1 MCGDWMVGFFSVEE
15 REEEEEEEGDS
26 FTWLPERAGVN
37 VRLDS
42 GDLSLSSRLAQ
53 IRSERR
59 GRERERNRRREGGGG
74 GGGRKVGEGEAVE
87 KSRTRTQSPKRLIT
101 AAMPSS
107 TMAVDTTASEY
118 WLNWRF
124 MLCAVWVY
132 SCMVLACFLI
142 WKYEGPSSQD
152 GNGDGGEDSE
162 DARPPRAASGVVYL
176 EDCWKPCLEQIHP
189 GWLLAFRV
197 VSFFILASLLAVDVV
212 VDGWSVFLY
221 YTQWTFLLVTLYFGL
236 GSVLS
241 IYGCYQY
248 SYKNG
253 DNRSGADH
261 GTYIIAPA
269 GESVYDQSIKNPCYS
284 KMHGG
289 KEIAGFWGY
298 LFQIMFQLLIGTHS
312 INVVFMIGDTAMN
325 SLRFPWFRIAYF
337 LLWTGAFV
345 NVQWL
350 IHASI
355 SIWWPYPFLDLA
367 FPKAPVFGGSS
378 DAFPLLCFIRP
389 GYEAKTISAG
399 KMVSSQLHL
408 RVANKNIYSVTISL
422 LLHPANANYME
433 LLLTV
438 NS

>member
-1 MCGDWMVGFFSVEE
+1 
-15 REEEEEEEGDS
+15 
-26 FTWLPERAGVN
+26 
-37 VRLDS
+37 
-42 GDLSLSSRLAQ
+42 
-53 IRSERR
+53 
-59 GRERERNRRREGGGG
+59 
-74 GGGRKVGEGEAVE
+74 
-87 KSRTRTQSPKRLIT
+87 
-101 AAMPSS
+101 
-107 TMAVDTTASEY
+107 MAVDTTASEY

-152 GNGDGGEDSE
+152 GNADGGEDSE

-298 LFQIMFQLLIGTHS
+298 LFQIMFQTNAGAVMITDLVFWFILYPFLAYNQYDMNFLLIGTHS

-367 FPKAPVFGGSS
+367 FPKAPVWYLVV
-378 DAFPLLCFIRP
+378 AVMHFPCYALFALVMRL
-389 GYEAKTISAG
+389 K
-399 KMVSSQLHL
+399 Q
-408 RVANKNIYSVTISL
+408 SL
-422 LLHPANANYME
+422 LERWFPQSY
-433 LLLTV
+433 TCV
-438 NS
+438 

>member
-1 MCGDWMVGFFSVEE
+1 MASSTPRLLDLFVSSSSWLRVSEVEE
-15 REEEEEEEGDS
+15 REEEEEE
-26 FTWLPERAGVN
+26 RIHVA
-37 VRLDS
+37 S
-42 GDLSLSSRLAQ
+42 GESRSQRVEAVT
-53 IRSERR
+53 RVR
-59 GRERERNRRREGGGG
+59 GRGIDREEETA
-74 GGGRKVGEGEAVE
+74 GRLE
-87 KSRTRTQSPKRLIT
+87 KGRLWRSQEQEPNHQRLIT
-101 AAMPSS
+101 GAMQSS
-107 TMAVDTTASEY
+107 AMAVDTTAPEY

-124 MLCAVWVY
+124 MLCAVSVY

-142 WKYEGPSSQD
+142 WKYEGPSSPD
-152 GNGDGGEDSE
+152 GNGDGGGDSE
-162 DARPPRAASGVVYL
+162 DTRPPRAASGVVYL

-197 VSFFILASLLAVDVV
+197 VSFFILASLLAIDVV

-253 DNRSGADH
+253 GNRSGADH

-298 LFQIMFQLLIGTHS
+298 LFQIMFQTNAGAVMITDLVFWFILYPFLAHNEYDMNFLLIGTHS

-350 IHASI
+350 IHANI
-355 SIWWPYPFLDLA
+355 SIWWPYPFLDLT
-367 FPKAPVFGGSS
+367 FPKAPVWYLVV
-378 DAFPLLCFIRP
+378 AVLHFPCYALFAL
-389 GYEAKTISAG
+389 
-399 KMVSSQLHL
+399 
-408 RVANKNIYSVTISL
+408 N
-422 LLHPANANYME
+422 
-433 LLLTV
+433 
-438 NS
+438 